1 MKAYTLTYMKMCSTN
16 FVFEKPEVKVELAQS
31 LLDMCVNA
39 GKYCHTGLHSM
50 YYSFEDIYC

>member
-1 MKAYTLTYMKMCSTN
+1 MAGRLRQVKAYTLTYMKMCSTN

-39 GKYCHTGLHSM
+39 GKY
-50 YYSFEDIYC
+50 